1 MNATTLVADLL
12 ANPVGLALVIV
23 FGFIFLLLGAEGLVD
38 GASGLA
44 KRFGISNLVI
54 GMTVVAFGTS
64 MPEFVVNML
73 SVAEGQTD
81 LALTNIVGSN
91 IINIFV
97 ILGLTALVYP
107 VASARSARVFDIPM
121 NIFAG
126 IVVLVAVLVTLP
138 FESTPGMSRVS
149 GIILLL
155 IFCFFMVHSVKTA
168 KAEPDSAEDIKPM
181 PLVKALIYIVSGL
194 AGLVLG
200 GEMIVRGSVCVA
212 AGLGISDAIIGL
224 TIVALGT
231 SLPELAT
238 SVVAATKHNCDLALG
253 NIVGSVSFNV
263 FFILGTSA
271 TLRPLP
277 AYEGIILDC
286 VMATLGAVL
295 VWLAVISNRQYE
307 LKRRHGALLLIVYAA
322 YLAYRLINL

>member
-1 MNATTLVADLL
+1 MT
-12 ANPVGLALVIV
+12 ALIIL
-23 FGFIFLLLGAEGLVD
+23 FGFVFLLLGAEGLVD

-64 MPEFVVNML
+64 MPEFVVNMF

-107 VASARSARVFDIPM
+107 IASARSARVFDIPM
-121 NIFAG
+121 NILAG

-138 FESTPGMSRVS
+138 FESVQGMSRLS
-149 GIILLL
+149 GVILLL
-155 IFCFFMVHSVKTA
+155 IFGIFMYHSVKTA
-168 KAEPDSAEDIKPM
+168 KAEPDNAEDFKPM
-181 PLVKALIYIVSGL
+181 PLAKALIYIVLGL
-194 AGLVLG
+194 AGLIVG
-200 GEMIVRGSVCVA
+200 GEMIVRGSVRVA
-212 AGLGISDAIIGL
+212 TELGVPDAIIGL

-271 TLRPLP
+271 LLRPLP
-277 AYEGIILDC
+277 AYEGIILDGI
-286 VMATLGAVL
+286 MATLGAVL
-295 VWLAVISNRQYE
+295 VWLGVISNRQHQ
-307 LKRRHGALLLIVYAA
+307 LKRWHGALLLIVYAA
-322 YLAYRLINL
+322 YLTYRLINL

>member
-1 MNATTLVADLL
+1 MT
-12 ANPVGLALVIV
+12 ALIIV
-23 FGFIFLLLGAEGLVD
+23 FGFVFLLLGAEGLVD

-107 VASARSARVFDIPM
+107 IASARSARVFDIPM
-121 NIFAG
+121 NILAG
-126 IVVLVAVLVTLP
+126 VVVLVAVLITLP
-138 FESTPGMSRVS
+138 FESMPGMSRLS
-149 GIILLL
+149 GVILLL
-155 IFCFFMVHSVKTA
+155 IFGIFMYHSVKTA
-168 KAEPDSAEDIKPM
+168 KAEPDSTEDFKPM
-181 PLVKALIYIVSGL
+181 PLAKALIYIVLGL
-194 AGLVLG
+194 AGLIVG
-200 GEMIVRGSVCVA
+200 GEMIVRGSVRVA
-212 AGLGISDAIIGL
+212 TELGVPDAIIGL

-271 TLRPLP
+271 LIRPLP
-277 AYEGIILDC
+277 AYEGIILDGI
-286 VMATLGAVL
+286 MATLGAVL
-295 VWLAVISNRQYE
+295 VWLGVISNRQHQ
-307 LKRRHGALLLIVYAA
+307 LKRWHGALLLTVYAA
-322 YLAYRLINL
+322 YLTYRLINL

>member
-1 MNATTLVADLL
+1 MT
-12 ANPVGLALVIV
+12 ALVIV

-107 VASARSARVFDIPM
+107 IASARSARVFDIPM
-121 NIFAG
+121 NILAG

-138 FESTPGMSRVS
+138 FESVPGMSRLS
-149 GIILLL
+149 GGFLLL
-155 IFCFFMVHSVKTA
+155 IFGIFMYHSVKTA
-168 KAEPDSAEDIKPM
+168 KAEPDSTEDFKPI
-181 PLVKALIYIVSGL
+181 PLAKALIYIVLGL
-194 AGLVLG
+194 AGLILG
-200 GEMIVRGSVCVA
+200 GEMIVRGSVRVA
-212 AGLGISDAIIGL
+212 TELGVPDAIIGL

-271 TLRPLP
+271 LLRPLP
-277 AYEGIILDC
+277 AYEGIILDGI
-286 VMATLGAVL
+286 MATLGAVL
-295 VWLAVISNRQYE
+295 VWLGVISNRQHQ
-307 LKRRHGALLLIVYAA
+307 LKRWHGALLLTVYAA
-322 YLAYRLINL
+322 YLTYRLINA

>member
-1 MNATTLVADLL
+1 MT
-12 ANPVGLALVIV
+12 ALIIV

-64 MPEFVVNML
+64 MPDIVVNML

-107 VASARSARVFDIPM
+107 IASARSARVFDIPM
-121 NIFAG
+121 NILAG
-126 IVVLVAVLVTLP
+126 VVVLVAVLVTLP
-138 FESTPGMSRVS
+138 FESVPGMSRLS
-149 GIILLL
+149 GGFLLL
-155 IFCFFMVHSVKTA
+155 IFGIFMYHSVKTA
-168 KAEPDSAEDIKPM
+168 KAEPDSTEDFKPM
-181 PLVKALIYIVSGL
+181 PLAKALIYIVLGL
-194 AGLVLG
+194 AGLIVG
-200 GEMIVRGSVCVA
+200 GEMIVRGSVRVA
-212 AGLGISDAIIGL
+212 TELGVPDAIIGL

-271 TLRPLP
+271 LLRPLP
-277 AYEGIILDC
+277 AYEGIILDGI
-286 VMATLGAVL
+286 MATLGAVL
-295 VWLAVISNRQYE
+295 VWLGVISNRQHQ
-307 LKRRHGALLLIVYAA
+307 LKRWHGALLLIVYEA
-322 YLAYRLINL
+322 YLTYRLMNV

>member
-1 MNATTLVADLL
+1 MT
-12 ANPVGLALVIV
+12 ALIIV
-23 FGFIFLLLGAEGLVD
+23 FGFVFLLLGAEGLVD

-107 VASARSARVFDIPM
+107 IASARSARVFDIPM
-121 NIFAG
+121 NILAG

-149 GIILLL
+149 GVILLL
-155 IFCFFMVHSVKTA
+155 IFGIFMYHSVKTA
-168 KAEPDSAEDIKPM
+168 KAEPDSTEDFKPM
-181 PLVKALIYIVSGL
+181 PLAKSLIYIVLGL
-194 AGLVLG
+194 AGLIVG
-200 GEMIVRGSVCVA
+200 GEMIVRGSVRVA
-212 AGLGISDAIIGL
+212 TELGVPDAIIGL

-271 TLRPLP
+271 LIRPLP
-277 AYEGIILDC
+277 AYEGIILDGI
-286 VMATLGAVL
+286 MATLGAVL
-295 VWLAVISNRQYE
+295 VWLGVISNRQHQ
-307 LKRRHGALLLIVYAA
+307 LKRWHGALLLTVYAA
-322 YLAYRLINL
+322 YLTYRLMNV

>member
-1 MNATTLVADLL
+1 MT
-12 ANPVGLALVIV
+12 ALIIV

-107 VASARSARVFDIPM
+107 IASARSARVFDIPM
-121 NIFAG
+121 NILAG

-138 FESTPGMSRVS
+138 LESVPGMSRLS
-149 GIILLL
+149 GVILLL
-155 IFCFFMVHSVKTA
+155 IFGIFMYHSVKTA
-168 KAEPDSAEDIKPM
+168 KAEPDSTEDFKPM
-181 PLVKALIYIVSGL
+181 PLAKALIYIVLGL
-194 AGLVLG
+194 AGLIIG
-200 GEMIVRGSVCVA
+200 GEMIVRGSVRVA
-212 AGLGISDAIIGL
+212 TELGVPDAIIGL

-271 TLRPLP
+271 LLRPLP
-277 AYEGIILDC
+277 AYEGIILDGI
-286 VMATLGAVL
+286 MATLGAVL
-295 VWLAVISNRQYE
+295 VWLGVISNRQHQ
-307 LKRRHGALLLIVYAA
+307 LKRWHGAVLLIVYAA
-322 YLAYRLINL
+322 YLTYRLINI

>member
-1 MNATTLVADLL
+1 MT
-12 ANPVGLALVIV
+12 ALIIV
-23 FGFIFLLLGAEGLVD
+23 FGFVFLLLGAEGLVD

-107 VASARSARVFDIPM
+107 IASARSARVFDIPM
-121 NIFAG
+121 NILAG

-138 FESTPGMSRVS
+138 FESMPGMSRVS
-149 GIILLL
+149 GVILLL
-155 IFCFFMVHSVKTA
+155 IFGIFMYHSVKTA
-168 KAEPDSAEDIKPM
+168 KAEPDSTEDFKPM
-181 PLVKALIYIVSGL
+181 PLAKALIYIVLGL
-194 AGLVLG
+194 AGLIVG
-200 GEMIVRGSVCVA
+200 GEMIVRGSVRVA
-212 AGLGISDAIIGL
+212 TELGVPDAIIGL

-271 TLRPLP
+271 LIRPLP
-277 AYEGIILDC
+277 AYEGIILDGI
-286 VMATLGAVL
+286 MATLGAVL
-295 VWLAVISNRQYE
+295 VWLGVISNRQYQ
-307 LKRRHGALLLIVYAA
+307 LKRWHGALLLTVYAA
-322 YLAYRLINL
+322 YLTYRLINL

>member
-1 MNATTLVADLL
+1 MT
-12 ANPVGLALVIV
+12 ALIIV

-107 VASARSARVFDIPM
+107 IASARSARVFDIPM
-121 NIFAG
+121 NILAG

-138 FESTPGMSRVS
+138 FESVPGMSRLS
-149 GIILLL
+149 GGFLLL
-155 IFCFFMVHSVKTA
+155 IFGIFMYHSVKTA
-168 KAEPDSAEDIKPM
+168 KAEPDSTEDFKPM
-181 PLVKALIYIVSGL
+181 PLAKALIYIVLGL
-194 AGLVLG
+194 AGLILG
-200 GEMIVRGSVCVA
+200 GEMIVRGSVRVA
-212 AGLGISDAIIGL
+212 TELGVPDAIIGL

-271 TLRPLP
+271 LLRPLP
-277 AYEGIILDC
+277 AYEGIILDGI
-286 VMATLGAVL
+286 MATLGAVL
-295 VWLAVISNRQYE
+295 VWLGVISNRQHQ
-307 LKRRHGALLLIVYAA
+307 LKRWHGAVLLIVYAA
-322 YLAYRLINL
+322 YLTYRLINL

>member
-1 MNATTLVADLL
+1 MT
-12 ANPVGLALVIV
+12 ALIIV
-23 FGFIFLLLGAEGLVD
+23 FGFVFLLLGAEGLVD

-107 VASARSARVFDIPM
+107 IASARSARVFDIPM
-121 NIFAG
+121 NILAG
-126 IVVLVAVLVTLP
+126 VVILVAVLITLP
-138 FESTPGMSRVS
+138 FESMPGMSRLS
-149 GIILLL
+149 GVILLL
-155 IFCFFMVHSVKTA
+155 IFGIFMYHSVKTA
-168 KAEPDSAEDIKPM
+168 KAEPDSTEDFKPM
-181 PLVKALIYIVSGL
+181 PLAKALIYIVLGL
-194 AGLVLG
+194 AGLIVG
-200 GEMIVRGSVCVA
+200 GEMIVRGSVRVA
-212 AGLGISDAIIGL
+212 TELGVPDAIIGL

-271 TLRPLP
+271 LIRPLP
-277 AYEGIILDC
+277 AYEGIILDGI
-286 VMATLGAVL
+286 MATLGAVL
-295 VWLAVISNRQYE
+295 VWLGVISNRQHQ
-307 LKRRHGALLLIVYAA
+307 LKRWHGALLLTIYAA
-322 YLAYRLINL
+322 YLTYRLINL

>member
-1 MNATTLVADLL
+1 MT
-12 ANPVGLALVIV
+12 ALVIV
-23 FGFIFLLLGAEGLVD
+23 FGFVFLLLGAEGLVD

-107 VASARSARVFDIPM
+107 IASARSARVFDIPM
-121 NIFAG
+121 NILAG

-138 FESTPGMSRVS
+138 FESVPGMSRLS
-149 GIILLL
+149 GGILLL
-155 IFCFFMVHSVKTA
+155 IFGIFMYHSVKTA
-168 KAEPDSAEDIKPM
+168 KVEPDSTTDFKPM
-181 PLVKALIYIVSGL
+181 PLAKALIYIVLGL

-200 GEMIVRGSVCVA
+200 GEMIVRGSVRVA
-212 AGLGISDAIIGL
+212 TELGVPDAIIGL

-271 TLRPLP
+271 LLRPLP
-277 AYEGIILDC
+277 AYEGIILDGI
-286 VMATLGAVL
+286 MATLGAVL
-295 VWLAVISNRQYE
+295 VWLGVISNRQHQ
-307 LKRRHGALLLIVYAA
+307 LKRWHGALLLTVYAA
-322 YLAYRLINL
+322 YLTYRLINL

>member
-1 MNATTLVADLL
+1 MT
-12 ANPVGLALVIV
+12 ALIIV
-23 FGFIFLLLGAEGLVD
+23 FGFIFLLLGAEGLVN

-107 VASARSARVFDIPM
+107 IASARSARVFDIPM
-121 NIFAG
+121 NILAG

-138 FESTPGMSRVS
+138 FESVPGMSRLS
-149 GIILLL
+149 GGFLLL
-155 IFCFFMVHSVKTA
+155 IFGIFMYHSVKTA
-168 KAEPDSAEDIKPM
+168 KAEPDSTEDFKPM
-181 PLVKALIYIVSGL
+181 PLAKALIYIVLGL
-194 AGLVLG
+194 AGLILG
-200 GEMIVRGSVCVA
+200 GEMIVRGSVRVA
-212 AGLGISDAIIGL
+212 TELGVPDAIIGL

-271 TLRPLP
+271 LLRPLP
-277 AYEGIILDC
+277 AYEGIILDGI
-286 VMATLGAVL
+286 MATLGAVL
-295 VWLAVISNRQYE
+295 VWLGVISNRQHQ
-307 LKRRHGALLLIVYAA
+307 LKRWHGALLLTVYAA
-322 YLAYRLINL
+322 YLTYRLINL

>member
-1 MNATTLVADLL
+1 MT
-12 ANPVGLALVIV
+12 ALIIV
-23 FGFIFLLLGAEGLVD
+23 FGFVFLLLGAEGLVD

-107 VASARSARVFDIPM
+107 IASARSARVFDIPM
-121 NIFAG
+121 NILAG

-138 FESTPGMSRVS
+138 FESVPGMSRLS
-149 GIILLL
+149 GGILLL
-155 IFCFFMVHSVKTA
+155 IFGIFMYHSVKTA
-168 KAEPDSAEDIKPM
+168 KVKPDSTADFKPM
-181 PLVKALIYIVSGL
+181 PLAKALIYIVLGL
-194 AGLVLG
+194 AGLIIG
-200 GEMIVRGSVCVA
+200 GEMIVRGSVRVA
-212 AGLGISDAIIGL
+212 TELGVPDAIIGL

-271 TLRPLP
+271 LIRPLP
-277 AYEGIILDC
+277 AYEGIVLDGI
-286 VMATLGAVL
+286 MATLGAVL
-295 VWLAVISNRQYE
+295 VWLGVISNRQHQ
-307 LKRRHGALLLIVYAA
+307 LKRWHGALLLTVYAA
-322 YLAYRLINL
+322 YLTYRLINV

>member
-1 MNATTLVADLL
+1 MT
-12 ANPVGLALVIV
+12 ALVIV

-107 VASARSARVFDIPM
+107 IASARSARVFDIPM
-121 NIFAG
+121 NILAG

-138 FESTPGMSRVS
+138 FESVPGMSRLS
-149 GIILLL
+149 GGFLLL
-155 IFCFFMVHSVKTA
+155 IFGIFMYHSVKTA
-168 KAEPDSAEDIKPM
+168 KAEPDSTEDFKPM
-181 PLVKALIYIVSGL
+181 PLAKALIYIVLGL
-194 AGLVLG
+194 AGLILG
-200 GEMIVRGSVCVA
+200 GEMIVRGSVRVA
-212 AGLGISDAIIGL
+212 TELGVPDAIIGL

-271 TLRPLP
+271 LLRPLP
-277 AYEGIILDC
+277 AYEGIILDGI
-286 VMATLGAVL
+286 MATLGAVL
-295 VWLAVISNRQYE
+295 VWLGVISNRQHQ
-307 LKRRHGALLLIVYAA
+307 LKRWHGAVLLIVYAA
-322 YLAYRLINL
+322 YLTYRLINI

>member
-1 MNATTLVADLL
+1 MT
-12 ANPVGLALVIV
+12 ALIIV

-107 VASARSARVFDIPM
+107 IASARSARVFDIPM
-121 NIFAG
+121 NILAG

-138 FESTPGMSRVS
+138 FESVPGMSRLS
-149 GIILLL
+149 GGFLLL
-155 IFCFFMVHSVKTA
+155 IFGIFMYHSVKTA
-168 KAEPDSAEDIKPM
+168 KAEPDSTEDFKPM
-181 PLVKALIYIVSGL
+181 PLAKALIYIVLGL
-194 AGLVLG
+194 AGLILG
-200 GEMIVRGSVCVA
+200 GEMIVRGSVRVA
-212 AGLGISDAIIGL
+212 TELGVPDAIIGL

-271 TLRPLP
+271 LLRPLP
-277 AYEGIILDC
+277 ANEGIILDGI
-286 VMATLGAVL
+286 MATLGAVL
-295 VWLAVISNRQYE
+295 VWLGVISNRQHQ
-307 LKRRHGALLLIVYAA
+307 LKRWHGALLLTVYAA
-322 YLAYRLINL
+322 YLTYRLINL

>member
-1 MNATTLVADLL
+1 MT
-12 ANPVGLALVIV
+12 ALVIV

-107 VASARSARVFDIPM
+107 IASARSAQVFDIPM
-121 NIFAG
+121 NILAG

-138 FESTPGMSRVS
+138 FESVPGMSRLS
-149 GIILLL
+149 GVILLL
-155 IFCFFMVHSVKTA
+155 IFGIFMYHSVKTA
-168 KAEPDSAEDIKPM
+168 KEEPDSTEDFKPM
-181 PLVKALIYIVSGL
+181 PLAKSLIYIVLGL
-194 AGLVLG
+194 AGLIVG
-200 GEMIVRGSVCVA
+200 GEMIVRGSVRVA
-212 AGLGISDAIIGL
+212 TELGVPDAIIGL

-271 TLRPLP
+271 LLRPLL
-277 AYEGIILDC
+277 AYEGIILDGI
-286 VMATLGAVL
+286 MATLGAVL
-295 VWLAVISNRQYE
+295 VWLGVISNRQHQ
-307 LKRRHGALLLIVYAA
+307 LKRWHGALLLTVYAA
-322 YLAYRLINL
+322 YLTYRLINV

>member
-1 MNATTLVADLL
+1 MT
-12 ANPVGLALVIV
+12 ALIII
-23 FGFIFLLLGAEGLVD
+23 FGFVFLLLGAEGLVD

-107 VASARSARVFDIPM
+107 IASARSARVFDIPM
-121 NIFAG
+121 NILAG

-138 FESTPGMSRVS
+138 FESVPGMSRLS
-149 GIILLL
+149 GGILLL
-155 IFCFFMVHSVKTA
+155 IFGIFMYHSVKTA
-168 KAEPDSAEDIKPM
+168 KVEPDSTADFKPM
-181 PLVKALIYIVSGL
+181 PLAKALIYIVLGL

-200 GEMIVRGSVCVA
+200 GEMIVRGSVRVA
-212 AGLGISDAIIGL
+212 TELGVPDAIIGL

-271 TLRPLP
+271 LIRPLP
-277 AYEGIILDC
+277 AYEGIILDGI
-286 VMATLGAVL
+286 MATLGAVL
-295 VWLAVISNRQYE
+295 VWLGVISNRQHQ
-307 LKRRHGALLLIVYAA
+307 LKRWHGALLLTVYAA
-322 YLAYRLINL
+322 YLTYRLINV

>member
-1 MNATTLVADLL
+1 MT
-12 ANPVGLALVIV
+12 ALVIV
-23 FGFIFLLLGAEGLVD
+23 FGFVFLLLGAEGLVD

-97 ILGLTALVYP
+97 ILGLTAMVYP
-107 VASARSARVFDIPM
+107 IASARSARGFDIPM
-121 NIFAG
+121 NILAG
-126 IVVLVAVLVTLP
+126 IVVLIAVLVTLP
-138 FESTPGMSRVS
+138 FESVPGMSRLS
-149 GIILLL
+149 GAILLL
-155 IFCFFMVHSVKTA
+155 IFGIFMYHSVKTA
-168 KAEPDSAEDIKPM
+168 KAEPDSTEDFKPM
-181 PLVKALIYIVSGL
+181 PLAKALIYIVLGL
-194 AGLVLG
+194 AGLILG
-200 GEMIVRGSVCVA
+200 GEMIVRGSVRVA
-212 AGLGISDAIIGL
+212 TELGVPDAIIGL

-271 TLRPLP
+271 LLRPLP
-277 AYEGIILDC
+277 AYEGIILDGI
-286 VMATLGAVL
+286 MATLGAVL
-295 VWLAVISNRQYE
+295 VWLGVISNRQHQ
-307 LKRRHGALLLIVYAA
+307 LKRWHGAVLLIVYAA
-322 YLAYRLINL
+322 YLTYRLMNV

>member
-1 MNATTLVADLL
+1 MT
-12 ANPVGLALVIV
+12 ALIIV

-107 VASARSARVFDIPM
+107 IASARSARVFDIPM
-121 NIFAG
+121 NILAG

-138 FESTPGMSRVS
+138 FESVPGMSRLS
-149 GIILLL
+149 GGFLLL
-155 IFCFFMVHSVKTA
+155 IFGIFMYHSVKTA
-168 KAEPDSAEDIKPM
+168 KAEPDSTEDFKPM
-181 PLVKALIYIVSGL
+181 PLAKALIYIVLGL
-194 AGLVLG
+194 AGLIVG
-200 GEMIVRGSVCVA
+200 GEMIVRGSVRVA
-212 AGLGISDAIIGL
+212 TELGVPDAIIGL

-271 TLRPLP
+271 LLRPLP
-277 AYEGIILDC
+277 AYEGIILDGL
-286 VMATLGAVL
+286 MATLGAVL
-295 VWLAVISNRQYE
+295 VWLGVFSNRQHQ
-307 LKRRHGALLLIVYAA
+307 LKRWHGALLLTVYAA
-322 YLAYRLINL
+322 YLTYRLINL

>member
-1 MNATTLVADLL
+1 MT
-12 ANPVGLALVIV
+12 ALIII
-23 FGFIFLLLGAEGLVD
+23 FGFVFLLLGAEGLVD
-38 GASGLA
+38 GASGMA

-107 VASARSARVFDIPM
+107 IASARSARVFDIPM
-121 NIFAG
+121 NILAG

-138 FESTPGMSRVS
+138 FESTPGMSRLS
-149 GIILLL
+149 GGILLL
-155 IFCFFMVHSVKTA
+155 IFGIFMYHSVKTA
-168 KAEPDSAEDIKPM
+168 KVEPDSTADFKPM
-181 PLVKALIYIVSGL
+181 PLAKALIYIILGL
-194 AGLVLG
+194 AGLIIG
-200 GEMIVRGSVCVA
+200 GEMIVRGSVRVA
-212 AGLGISDAIIGL
+212 TELGVPDAIIGL

-271 TLRPLP
+271 LIRPLP
-277 AYEGIILDC
+277 AYEGIILDGI
-286 VMATLGAVL
+286 MATLGAVL
-295 VWLAVISNRQYE
+295 VWLGVISNRQHQ
-307 LKRRHGALLLIVYAA
+307 LKRWHGALLLTVYAA
-322 YLAYRLINL
+322 YLTYRLINV

>member
-1 MNATTLVADLL
+1 MT
-12 ANPVGLALVIV
+12 ALIIV

-107 VASARSARVFDIPM
+107 IASARSARVFDIPM
-121 NIFAG
+121 NILAG
-126 IVVLVAVLVTLP
+126 VVVLVAVLVTLP
-138 FESTPGMSRVS
+138 FESVPGMSRLS
-149 GIILLL
+149 GGFLLL
-155 IFCFFMVHSVKTA
+155 IFGIFMYHSVKTA
-168 KAEPDSAEDIKPM
+168 KAEPDSTEDFKPM
-181 PLVKALIYIVSGL
+181 PLAKALIYIVLGL
-194 AGLVLG
+194 AGLIVG
-200 GEMIVRGSVCVA
+200 GEMIVRGSVRVA
-212 AGLGISDAIIGL
+212 TELGVPDAIIGL

-271 TLRPLP
+271 LLRPLP
-277 AYEGIILDC
+277 AYEGIILDGI
-286 VMATLGAVL
+286 MATLGAVL
-295 VWLAVISNRQYE
+295 VWLGVISNRQHQ
-307 LKRRHGALLLIVYAA
+307 LKRWHGALLLTVYAA
-322 YLAYRLINL
+322 YLTYRLINL

>member
-1 MNATTLVADLL
+1 MQQIIDSLL
-12 ANPVGLALVIV
+12 ANPLSLSLVVV

-38 GASGLA
+38 GASALA

-64 MPEFVVNML
+64 MPEFVVNMF

-97 ILGLTALVYP
+97 ILGLTALVCP
-107 VASARSARVFDIPM
+107 IASARSARVFDIPM
-121 NIFAG
+121 NILAG
-126 IVVLVAVLVTLP
+126 LVVLVAVLVTLP
-138 FESTPGMSRVS
+138 FESVQGMSRLS
-149 GIILLL
+149 GVILLL
-155 IFCFFMVHSVKTA
+155 IFCLFMYHSVKTA
-168 KAEPDSAEDIKPM
+168 EAEPDSADNIKPM
-181 PLVKALIYIVSGL
+181 PLAKSLIYIVLGL

-200 GEMIVRGSVCVA
+200 GEMIVRGSVRVA
-212 AGLGISDAIIGL
+212 AGLGVSDAIIGL
-224 TIVALGT
+224 TVVALGT

-271 TLRPLP
+271 ALRPLP
-277 AYEGIILDC
+277 AYDGIVLDGI
-286 VMATLGAVL
+286 MATLGAVL
-295 VWLAVISNRQYE
+295 VWLGVISDRQHS
-307 LKRRHGALLLIVYAA
+307 LQRWHGAILLIVYAA
-322 YLAYRLINL
+322 YLTYRLINI

>member
-1 MNATTLVADLL
+1 MT
-12 ANPVGLALVIV
+12 ALIII

-38 GASGLA
+38 GASGVA

-107 VASARSARVFDIPM
+107 IASARSARVFDIPM
-121 NIFAG
+121 NILAG

-138 FESTPGMSRVS
+138 FESVPGMSRLS
-149 GIILLL
+149 GGFLLL
-155 IFCFFMVHSVKTA
+155 IFGIFMYHSVKIA
-168 KAEPDSAEDIKPM
+168 KAEPDSTEDFKPM
-181 PLVKALIYIVSGL
+181 PLAKALIYIVLGL
-194 AGLVLG
+194 AGLIVG
-200 GEMIVRGSVCVA
+200 GEMIVRGSVRVA
-212 AGLGISDAIIGL
+212 TELGVPDAIIGL

-271 TLRPLP
+271 LLRPLP
-277 AYEGIILDC
+277 AYEGIILDGI
-286 VMATLGAVL
+286 MAILGTVL
-295 VWLAVISNRQYE
+295 VWLGVISNRQHQ
-307 LKRRHGALLLIVYAA
+307 LKRWHGAVLLIVYAA
-322 YLAYRLINL
+322 YLTYRLINL

>member
-1 MNATTLVADLL
+1 MT
-12 ANPVGLALVIV
+12 ALIIV

-107 VASARSARVFDIPM
+107 IASARSARVFDIPM
-121 NIFAG
+121 NILAG
-126 IVVLVAVLVTLP
+126 VVVLVAVLVTLP
-138 FESTPGMSRVS
+138 FESVPGMSRLS
-149 GIILLL
+149 GGFLLL
-155 IFCFFMVHSVKTA
+155 IFGIFMYHSVKTA
-168 KAEPDSAEDIKPM
+168 KAEPDSTEDFKPM
-181 PLVKALIYIVSGL
+181 PLAKALIYIVLGL
-194 AGLVLG
+194 AGLILG
-200 GEMIVRGSVCVA
+200 GEMIVRGSVRVA
-212 AGLGISDAIIGL
+212 TELGVPDAIIGL

-271 TLRPLP
+271 LLRPLP
-277 AYEGIILDC
+277 AYEGIILDGI
-286 VMATLGAVL
+286 MATLGAVL
-295 VWLAVISNRQYE
+295 VWLGVISNRQHQ
-307 LKRRHGALLLIVYAA
+307 LKRWHGAVLLIVYAA
-322 YLAYRLINL
+322 YLTYRLINV

>member
-1 MNATTLVADLL
+1 MT
-12 ANPVGLALVIV
+12 ALIII
-23 FGFIFLLLGAEGLVD
+23 FGFVFLLLGAEGLVD

-107 VASARSARVFDIPM
+107 IASARSARVFDIPM
-121 NIFAG
+121 NILAG

-138 FESTPGMSRVS
+138 FESVPGMSRLS
-149 GIILLL
+149 GGFLLL
-155 IFCFFMVHSVKTA
+155 IFGIFMYHSVKTA
-168 KAEPDSAEDIKPM
+168 KAEPDSTEDFKPM
-181 PLVKALIYIVSGL
+181 PLAKSLIYIVLGL
-194 AGLVLG
+194 AGLILG
-200 GEMIVRGSVCVA
+200 GEMIVRGSVRVA
-212 AGLGISDAIIGL
+212 TELGVPDAIIGL

-271 TLRPLP
+271 LLRPLP
-277 AYEGIILDC
+277 AYEGIILDGI
-286 VMATLGAVL
+286 MATLGAVL
-295 VWLAVISNRQYE
+295 VW
-307 LKRRHGALLLIVYAA
+307 
-322 YLAYRLINL
+322 

>member
-1 MNATTLVADLL
+1 MT
-12 ANPVGLALVIV
+12 ALIIV

-44 KRFGISNLVI
+44 KRFGISSLVI

-107 VASARSARVFDIPM
+107 IASARSARVFDIPM
-121 NIFAG
+121 NILAG

-138 FESTPGMSRVS
+138 FESVPGMSRLS
-149 GIILLL
+149 GGFLLL
-155 IFCFFMVHSVKTA
+155 IFGIFMYHSVKTA
-168 KAEPDSAEDIKPM
+168 KAEPDSTEDFKPM
-181 PLVKALIYIVSGL
+181 PLAKALIYIVLGL
-194 AGLVLG
+194 AGLILG
-200 GEMIVRGSVCVA
+200 GEMIVRGSVRVA
-212 AGLGISDAIIGL
+212 TELGVPDAIIGL

-271 TLRPLP
+271 LLRPLP
-277 AYEGIILDC
+277 AYEGIILDGI
-286 VMATLGAVL
+286 MATLGAVL
-295 VWLAVISNRQYE
+295 VWLGVISNRQHQ
-307 LKRRHGALLLIVYAA
+307 LKRWHGALLLTVYAA
-322 YLAYRLINL
+322 YLTYRLINV

>member
-1 MNATTLVADLL
+1 
-12 ANPVGLALVIV
+12 
-23 FGFIFLLLGAEGLVD
+23 LLGAEGLVD

-73 SVAEGQTD
+73 SVVEGQTD

-107 VASARSARVFDIPM
+107 IASARSARVFDIPM
-121 NIFAG
+121 NILAG

-138 FESTPGMSRVS
+138 FESVPGMSRLS
-149 GIILLL
+149 GGFLLL
-155 IFCFFMVHSVKTA
+155 IFGIFMYHSVKTA
-168 KAEPDSAEDIKPM
+168 KAEPDSTEDFKLM
-181 PLVKALIYIVSGL
+181 PLAKALIYIVLGL
-194 AGLVLG
+194 AGLILG
-200 GEMIVRGSVCVA
+200 GEMIVRGSVRVA
-212 AGLGISDAIIGL
+212 TELGVPDAIIGL

-271 TLRPLP
+271 LIRPLP
-277 AYEGIILDC
+277 AYEGIILDGI
-286 VMATLGAVL
+286 MATLGAVL
-295 VWLAVISNRQYE
+295 VWLGVISNRQHQ
-307 LKRRHGALLLIVYAA
+307 LKRWHGALLLTVYAA
-322 YLAYRLINL
+322 YLTYRLMNV

>member
-1 MNATTLVADLL
+1 MT
-12 ANPVGLALVIV
+12 ALIIV

-107 VASARSARVFDIPM
+107 IASARSARVFDIPM
-121 NIFAG
+121 NILAG
-126 IVVLVAVLVTLP
+126 VVVLVSVLVTLP
-138 FESTPGMSRVS
+138 FESVPGMSRLS
-149 GIILLL
+149 GGFLLL
-155 IFCFFMVHSVKTA
+155 IFGIFMYHSVKTA
-168 KAEPDSAEDIKPM
+168 KAEPDSTEDFKPM
-181 PLVKALIYIVSGL
+181 PLTKALIYIVLGL
-194 AGLVLG
+194 AGLILG
-200 GEMIVRGSVCVA
+200 GEMIVRGSVRVA
-212 AGLGISDAIIGL
+212 TELGVPDAIIGL

-271 TLRPLP
+271 LLRPLP
-277 AYEGIILDC
+277 AYEGIILDGI
-286 VMATLGAVL
+286 MATLGAVL
-295 VWLAVISNRQYE
+295 VWLGVISNRQHQ
-307 LKRRHGALLLIVYAA
+307 LKRWHGAVLLIVYAA
-322 YLAYRLINL
+322 YLTYRLMNV

>member
-1 MNATTLVADLL
+1 MT
-12 ANPVGLALVIV
+12 ALIIV

-107 VASARSARVFDIPM
+107 IASARSARVFDIPM
-121 NIFAG
+121 NILAG

-138 FESTPGMSRVS
+138 FESVPGMSRLS
-149 GIILLL
+149 GGFLLL
-155 IFCFFMVHSVKTA
+155 IFGIFMYHSVKTA
-168 KAEPDSAEDIKPM
+168 KAEPDSTEDFKPM
-181 PLVKALIYIVSGL
+181 PLAKALIYIVLGL
-194 AGLVLG
+194 AGLIVG
-200 GEMIVRGSVCVA
+200 GEMIVRGSVRVA
-212 AGLGISDAIIGL
+212 TELGVPDAIIGL

-271 TLRPLP
+271 LLRPLP
-277 AYEGIILDC
+277 AYEGIILDGI
-286 VMATLGAVL
+286 MATLGAVL
-295 VWLAVISNRQYE
+295 VWLGVISNRQHQ
-307 LKRRHGALLLIVYAA
+307 LKRWHGAVLLIVYAA
-322 YLAYRLINL
+322 YLTYRLINL

>member
-1 MNATTLVADLL
+1 MT
-12 ANPVGLALVIV
+12 ALIII

-107 VASARSARVFDIPM
+107 IASARSARVFDIPM
-121 NIFAG
+121 NILAG
-126 IVVLVAVLVTLP
+126 VVVLVTVLVTLP
-138 FESTPGMSRVS
+138 FESVPGMSRLS
-149 GIILLL
+149 GGFLLL
-155 IFCFFMVHSVKTA
+155 IFGIFMYHSVKIA
-168 KAEPDSAEDIKPM
+168 KAEPDSTEDFKPM
-181 PLVKALIYIVSGL
+181 PLAKALIYIVLGL
-194 AGLVLG
+194 AGLIVG
-200 GEMIVRGSVCVA
+200 GEMIVRGSVRVA
-212 AGLGISDAIIGL
+212 TELGVPDAIIGL

-238 SVVAATKHNCDLALG
+238 SVVAAAKHNCDLALG

-271 TLRPLP
+271 LLRPLP
-277 AYEGIILDC
+277 AYEGIILDGI
-286 VMATLGAVL
+286 MATLGAVL
-295 VWLAVISNRQYE
+295 VWLGVISNRQHQ
-307 LKRRHGALLLIVYAA
+307 LKRWHGAVLLIVYAA
-322 YLAYRLINL
+322 YLTYRLINL

>member
-1 MNATTLVADLL
+1 MT
-12 ANPVGLALVIV
+12 ALVIV

-107 VASARSARVFDIPM
+107 IASARSARVFDIPM
-121 NIFAG
+121 NILAG

-138 FESTPGMSRVS
+138 FESVPGMSRVS
-149 GIILLL
+149 GVILLL
-155 IFCFFMVHSVKTA
+155 IFCLFMAHSVKTA
-168 KAEPDSAEDIKPM
+168 KAEPDSADDIKPM
-181 PLVKALIYIVSGL
+181 PLVKAMIYIVLGL

-200 GEMIVRGSVCVA
+200 GEMIVRGSVRVA
-212 AGLGISDAIIGL
+212 TELGVPDAIIGL

-271 TLRPLP
+271 LLRPLP
-277 AYEGIILDC
+277 AYEGIILDGI
-286 VMATLGAVL
+286 MATLGAVL
-295 VWLAVISNRQYE
+295 VWLGVISNRQHQ
-307 LKRRHGALLLIVYAA
+307 LKRWHGALLLTVYAA
-322 YLAYRLINL
+322 YLTYRLLNV

>member
-1 MNATTLVADLL
+1 MT
-12 ANPVGLALVIV
+12 ALVIV
-23 FGFIFLLLGAEGLVD
+23 FGFVFLLLGAEGLVD

-107 VASARSARVFDIPM
+107 IASARSARVFDIPM
-121 NIFAG
+121 NIHAG

-138 FESTPGMSRVS
+138 FETTPGMSRLS
-149 GIILLL
+149 GVILLL
-155 IFCFFMVHSVKTA
+155 IFGIFMYHSVKTA
-168 KAEPDSAEDIKPM
+168 KAEPDTAEDIKPM
-181 PLVKALIYIVSGL
+181 PLAKALVYIVLGL

-200 GEMIVRGSVCVA
+200 GEMIVRGSVRVA
-212 AGLGISDAIIGL
+212 TELGVPDAIIGL

-271 TLRPLP
+271 LLRPLP
-277 AYEGIILDC
+277 AYEGIILDGI
-286 VMATLGAVL
+286 MATLGAVL
-295 VWLAVISNRQYE
+295 VWLGVISNRQHQ
-307 LKRRHGALLLIVYAA
+307 LKRWHGALLLTVYVA
-322 YLAYRLINL
+322 YLTYRLINL

>member
-1 MNATTLVADLL
+1 MT
-12 ANPVGLALVIV
+12 ALIII
-23 FGFIFLLLGAEGLVD
+23 FGFVFLLLGAEGLVD

-107 VASARSARVFDIPM
+107 IASARSARVFDIPM
-121 NIFAG
+121 NILAG

-138 FESTPGMSRVS
+138 FESTPGMSRLS
-149 GIILLL
+149 GGILLL
-155 IFCFFMVHSVKTA
+155 IFGIFMYHSVKTA
-168 KAEPDSAEDIKPM
+168 KVEPDSTADFKPM
-181 PLVKALIYIVSGL
+181 PLAKALIYIILGL
-194 AGLVLG
+194 AGLIIG
-200 GEMIVRGSVCVA
+200 GEMIVRGSVRVA
-212 AGLGISDAIIGL
+212 TELGVPDAIIGL

-271 TLRPLP
+271 LIRPLP
-277 AYEGIILDC
+277 AYEGIILDGI
-286 VMATLGAVL
+286 MATLGAVL
-295 VWLAVISNRQYE
+295 VWLGVISNRQHQ
-307 LKRRHGALLLIVYAA
+307 LKRWHGALLLTVYAA
-322 YLAYRLINL
+322 YLTYRLINV

>member
-1 MNATTLVADLL
+1 MT
-12 ANPVGLALVIV
+12 ALIII
-23 FGFIFLLLGAEGLVD
+23 FGFVFLLLGAEGLVD

-107 VASARSARVFDIPM
+107 IASARSARVFDIPM
-121 NIFAG
+121 NILAG
-126 IVVLVAVLVTLP
+126 IAVLVAVLVTLP
-138 FESTPGMSRVS
+138 FESVPGMSRLS
-149 GIILLL
+149 GGILLL
-155 IFCFFMVHSVKTA
+155 IFGIFMYHSVKTA
-168 KAEPDSAEDIKPM
+168 KVEPETDDTIKPM
-181 PLVKALIYIVSGL
+181 TLAKALIYIVLGL

-200 GEMIVRGSVCVA
+200 GEMIVRGSVRVA
-212 AGLGISDAIIGL
+212 TELGVPDAIIGL

-271 TLRPLP
+271 LIRPLP
-277 AYEGIILDC
+277 AYEGIVLDGI
-286 VMATLGAVL
+286 MATLGAVL
-295 VWLAVISNRQYE
+295 VWLGVISNRQHQ
-307 LKRRHGALLLIVYAA
+307 LKRWHGALLLTVYAA
-322 YLAYRLINL
+322 YLTYRLINV

>member
-1 MNATTLVADLL
+1 MTALL
-12 ANPVGLALVIV
+12 LI
-23 FGFIFLLLGAEGLVD
+23 FGFVFLLFGAEGLVD

-107 VASARSARVFDIPM
+107 ISSARSARVFDIPM
-121 NIFAG
+121 NILAG
-126 IVVLVAVLVTLP
+126 IVVLAAVLVTLP
-138 FESTPGMSRVS
+138 FETTPGMSRLS
-149 GIILLL
+149 GGILLL
-155 IFCFFMVHSVKTA
+155 IFCIFMYHSVKTA
-168 KAEPDSAEDIKPM
+168 KEDTSPQPYPKERGL
-181 PLVKALIYIVSGL
+181 LVNIVYIVLGL
-194 AGLVLG
+194 AGLIVG
-200 GEMIVRGSVCVA
+200 GEMIVRGSVRIA
-212 AGLGISDAIIGL
+212 TELGVPDAIIGL

-253 NIVGSVSFNV
+253 NIVGSVTFNV

-271 TLRPLP
+271 LIRPLP
-277 AYEGIILDC
+277 AYEGIILDG

-295 VWLAVISNRQYE
+295 VWLGVVSNRQHQ
-307 LKRRHGALLLIVYAA
+307 LKRWHGAVLLIVYAA
-322 YLAYRLINL
+322 YLTYRLINV